1 VKHATTLRTPR
12 RLRAD
17 AARNQQR
24 IVEAA
29 RELFAER
36 GLEITLDD
44 VAEHAGVGV
53 GTVYRRFAN
62 KKELI
67 SEVFEHHIGKF
78 AEAAEA
84 SQHHPDPWLGV
95 VQFVEYA
102 CTHLATNRGFSE
114 VILELDLDTERF
126 HHLRERIKPAIVAIV
141 DRARDAGVLQPDI
154 EASDL
159 FAIIHM
165 VDGLAEFAKPINP
178 EIWRRY
184 MAITLN
190 GIRADSV
197 ARQELPVRALTDDE
211 VEQAK
216 TAKAAPCSGRR
227 RR

>member
-1 VKHATTLRTPR
+1 M
-12 RLRAD
+12 RAD
-17 AARNQQR
+17 AVRNQQR

-29 RELFAER
+29 RELFADR

-62 KKELI
+62 KTELI
-67 SEVFEHHIGKF
+67 SEVFERHLGEF
-78 AEAAEA
+78 ADAAEA
-84 SQHHPDPWLGV
+84 STHHPDPWLGL

-102 CTHLATNRGFSE
+102 CRHLAINRGFSE

-126 HHLRERIKPAIVAIV
+126 HRIRDRIKPAIAAIV
-141 DRARDAGVLQPDI
+141 ERARAAGVLQPDI
-154 EASDL
+154 EPSDL
-159 FAIIHM
+159 FALVHM
-165 VDGLAEFAKPINP
+165 VDGFVEFAKPIDP

-184 MAITLN
+184 MVITLN

-211 VEQAK
+211 VDR
-216 TAKAAPCSGRR
+216 AKAARTTPCTVRR
-227 RR
+227 R